1 MAGYSFPESLSNQHH
16 LTTFDCGEEV
26 LNQWLKR
33 NALKNQISQAS
44 RTFVVCDQNKNVV
57 AYYAMA
63 SGAITHLQ
71 ATGNIRRN
79 MPDPIPVI
87 ILGRLAVDKSV
98 QGRHFGAAMLKD
110 AVLRAK
116 SVSEQIGVC
125 ALLVHA
131 LNEKAKAF
139 YLSYGFQPSPIDD
152 LTLMLK
158 L

>member
-1 MAGYSFPESLSNQHH
+1 MSAPILLEAHH
-16 LTTFDCGEEV
+16 QTQSFDCGEEV

-33 NALKNQISQAS
+33 KALKNQHSRAS
-44 RTFVVCDQNKNVV
+44 RTFVVVDQQQRVMG
-57 AYYAMA
+57 YYAMS
-63 SGAITHLQ
+63 SGAVTHIQ

-87 ILGRLAVDKSV
+87 ILARLAVDQQM
-98 QGRHFGAAMLKD
+98 QGQQLGAALLKD

-116 SVSEQIGVC
+116 QVSEQIGVR

-131 LNEKAKAF
+131 LNDTAKNF
-139 YLSYGFQPSPIDD
+139 YLQYGFVSSPIDD

>member
-1 MAGYSFPESLSNQHH
+1 MPISTPILLEAHH
-16 LTTFDCGEEV
+16 QMQSFDCGEEV

-33 NALKNQISQAS
+33 KALKNQHSRAS
-44 RTFVVCDQNKNVV
+44 RTFVVVDQQRRVMG
-57 AYYAMA
+57 YYAMS
-63 SGAITHLQ
+63 SGAVTYMQ

-87 ILGRLAVDKSV
+87 ILARLAVDKQM
-98 QGRHFGAAMLKD
+98 QGQHLGAALLKD

-116 SVSEQIGVC
+116 QVSEQIGVR

-131 LNEKAKAF
+131 LSEKAKQF
-139 YLSYGFQPSPIDD
+139 YLQYGFVASPIDD

>member
-1 MAGYSFPESLSNQHH
+1 MRYSAPQVLGSQHNVA
-16 LTTFDCGEEV
+16 LFDCGESV

-33 NALKNQISQAS
+33 NALSNQLSQAS
-44 RTFVVCDQNKNVV
+44 RTFVVCDEQQNVV
-57 AYYAMA
+57 AYYAMS
-63 SGAITHLQ
+63 SGAITHTQ

-87 ILGRLAVDKSV
+87 VLGRLAVDKSL
-98 QGRHFGAAMLKD
+98 QGQSFGAALLKD

-116 SVSEQIGVC
+116 QVSEQIGVR

-131 LNEKAKAF
+131 LNPQAKQF
-139 YLSYGFQPSPIDD
+139 YLNYGFQISPIDE

>member
-1 MAGYSFPESLSNQHH
+1 MPISAPILLEAHH
-16 LTTFDCGEEV
+16 QMQSFDCGEEV

-33 NALKNQISQAS
+33 KALKNQHSRAS
-44 RTFVVCDQNKNVV
+44 RTFVVVDQQQRVMG
-57 AYYAMA
+57 YYAMS
-63 SGAITHLQ
+63 SGAVTHMQ

-87 ILGRLAVDKSV
+87 ILARLAVDKQM
-98 QGRHFGAAMLKD
+98 QGQHLGAALLKD

-116 SVSEQIGVC
+116 QVSEQIGVR

-131 LNEKAKAF
+131 LSEKAKQF
-139 YLSYGFQPSPIDD
+139 YLQYGFVASPIDD

>member
-1 MAGYSFPESLSNQHH
+1 MRYQAPELLTSEHILSQFN
-16 LTTFDCGEEV
+16 CGEEM

-33 NALKNQISQAS
+33 HALKNQISQAS
-44 RTFVVCDQNKNVV
+44 RTFVLADEARNVL

-63 SGAITHLQ
+63 SGAVAHCQ

-87 ILGRLAVDKSV
+87 ILARLAVDKSL
-98 QGRHFGAAMLKD
+98 QGQHIGAAMLKD

-116 SVSEQIGVC
+116 SVSQQIGVR

-131 LNEKAKAF
+131 LNDNARHF
-139 YLSYGFQPSPIDD
+139 YLNYGFQASPIDA